1 MSGKFPTTG
10 HGLGPGGR
18 RLLHNALYI
27 RNTTVMA
34 MATMLYVLSHFSPSK
49 DAMSMMMMMCG
60 NSELAMRETMIET
73 NSGYRQSS
81 MSLTEFQ
88 APINPINL

>member
-1 MSGKFPTTG
+1 M
-10 HGLGPGGR
+10 
-18 RLLHNALYI
+18 LHNALYI

-49 DAMSMMMMMCG
+49 DAMSMCG
-60 NSELAMRETMIET
+60 NSKLAMRKTMIET
-73 NSGYRQSS
+73 NSSYRQSS

-88 APINPINL
+88 APINSSNL